1 MTGAGDGV
9 QPQLVG
15 FAVGVFTLRNDADA
29 LTLDVLQLGIAA
41 GQIEGD
47 VLDPTDAAF
56 LHQGVVLG
64 DSAKKG
70 RLGFVGVDR
79 NVGVR
84 LLFGGG

>member
-9 QPQLVG
+9 QPQFVR

-56 LHQGVVLG
+56 LNQGVVLG
-64 DSAKKG
+64 DSAKEG
-70 RLGFVGVDR
+70 SLGLVSVDR